1 MARKGPAAPA
11 RARAA
16 VVMNRPAGCQS
27 LCGRGGTR
35 QTHKV
40 ESLAVNSHGGSIPP
54 DRTKIRRDGGT
65 GRRTGLRTQHPVRGI
80 GVQIPFPVPRQAA
93 KRIRRCQLPPRK
105 NRLQACG
112 SVVMAAEHGSE
123 PCGRDTVRV
132 RLPPSAPRL
141 RPCRNWQTGGPQK
154 PVWDTTWR
162 FDASRPHQVQAGRG
176 TLVTPRRP
184 RARPWPA
191 DDAASPMRREMA
203 LHTGSV
209 SKHSPQWRNR
219 QTHTAQTRA
228 PSKAW
233 GSDSPL
239 RHQDITGCTIFG
251 HAGCNSLRR
260 GGRAA

>member
-154 PVWDTTWR
+154 PVWETTWR
-162 FDASRPHQVQAGRG
+162 FDASRPHQD
-176 TLVTPRRP
+176 L
-184 RARPWPA
+184 
-191 DDAASPMRREMA
+191 
-203 LHTGSV
+203 
-209 SKHSPQWRNR
+209 PQWRNR
-219 QTHTAQTRA
+219 QTHTAQTRM

-233 GSDSPL
+233 GFDSPL
-239 RHQDITGCTIFG
+239 RHQARNRLSDFRTCRSHRFKERWPSG
-251 HAGCNSLRR
+251 LRR
-260 GGRAA
+260 WFAKPEYGLNPVPWVRIPPSPPFQGRTRCVGGNWL

>member
-176 TLVTPRRP
+176 TLVTLDGRGPGHGPLTMPPALCAGR
-184 RARPWPA
+184 WPCIQ
-191 DDAASPMRREMA
+191 AASASTRRSGG
-203 LHTGSV
+203 TGRRTRPKPV
-209 SKHSPQWRNR
+209 RR
-219 QTHTAQTRA
+219 Q
-228 PSKAW
+228 
-233 GSDSPL
+233 
-239 RHQDITGCTIFG
+239 
-251 HAGCNSLRR
+251 RR
-260 GGRAA
+260 GGPTPPCGTRT